1 MKIPYKL
8 IQERLD
14 LNPSIDQLSD
24 ILFQLGHEHE
34 IKNNVFEM
42 EFTPNRGDCLS
53 LDGLLRDIAFFYK
66 SKSKPNIYEKEL
78 AAYDLKFT
86 NKIIESCPKISFL
99 KINIDKLPK
108 NYHGELNVYFNNCD
122 NKKINFF
129 TDISNYLSFETG
141 QPTHCYDASKIKGE
155 LSLEIEKNN
164 IEFETLLDK
173 KITLKGNNAVFKI
186 GKNIINL
193 AGIVGG
199 ESTSCSETTKEVII
213 ECAYFDPEIII
224 GKTVLYDIQSDAAY
238 KFERGVD
245 PFNQEY
251 VLRRFIQIVSEHTL
265 INDIK
270 YFSEQL
276 GNIES
281 KKIDLDFTKIKNII
295 GIQIEDIKIIEKLEN
310 LGFVIDDQIINVPS
324 YRSDINSIND
334 ICEEIARIIGYDNI
348 DPIDFNIPNILD
360 SNKKDNKEHK
370 IKQFLMDQGFNEVIN
385 FPFVKQKSNIRI
397 DNALDSN
404 KKYMRSSLKESL
416 LSNYIFN
423 ERRQKDSVKLF
434 EITDIY
440 DIAQDVKSKKILGV
454 IGSGRLGKNYKSF
467 NKKIDAKYL
476 KKILG
481 KYTDQ
486 DLINISELN
495 KEHIGIKSKDK
506 VFFCEI
512 ELDKFTDD
520 IITYESSYLSDING
534 LIYDPVSEYPSS
546 IRDLSFS
553 IKDHSKLNQ
562 LHDQILSTNFSI
574 LKEVFVF
581 DFYDDAKNK
590 VLKIGFRFIFQSKD
604 KTITDNEVDIE
615 MDKIINNALLIESVS
630 IPGLKT

>member
-42 EFTPNRGDCLS
+42 EFTPNIGDCLS

-265 INDIK
+265 INAIK

-276 GNIES
+276 GNI
-281 KKIDLDFTKIKNII
+281 
-295 GIQIEDIKIIEKLEN
+295 
-310 LGFVIDDQIINVPS
+310 
-324 YRSDINSIND
+324 
-334 ICEEIARIIGYDNI
+334 
-348 DPIDFNIPNILD
+348 
-360 SNKKDNKEHK
+360 
-370 IKQFLMDQGFNEVIN
+370 
-385 FPFVKQKSNIRI
+385 
-397 DNALDSN
+397 
-404 KKYMRSSLKESL
+404 
-416 LSNYIFN
+416 
-423 ERRQKDSVKLF
+423 
-434 EITDIY
+434 
-440 DIAQDVKSKKILGV
+440 
-454 IGSGRLGKNYKSF
+454 
-467 NKKIDAKYL
+467 
-476 KKILG
+476 
-481 KYTDQ
+481 
-486 DLINISELN
+486 
-495 KEHIGIKSKDK
+495 
-506 VFFCEI
+506 
-512 ELDKFTDD
+512 
-520 IITYESSYLSDING
+520 
-534 LIYDPVSEYPSS
+534 
-546 IRDLSFS
+546 
-553 IKDHSKLNQ
+553 
-562 LHDQILSTNFSI
+562 
-574 LKEVFVF
+574 
-581 DFYDDAKNK
+581 
-590 VLKIGFRFIFQSKD
+590 
-604 KTITDNEVDIE
+604 
-615 MDKIINNALLIESVS
+615 
-630 IPGLKT
+630 